1 MGWKKCASCGRE
13 YARSKCPVC
22 AFVIPTIHKR
32 TTVQENV
39 TATQIVKTDEEIAY
53 ATFQRGQLLYLYHKG
68 DEYRR
73 EDGSVVLQ
81 TKHPPQLRYRICGK
95 TTLISWRNR
104 LICFKPDRVVNANPI
119 VSHSLVHI
127 IGHLLIPPVCCRSR
141 SMSDASDL
149 CNPIASGSIFR

>member
-1 MGWKKCASCGRE
+1 MRVNANPSVSHSLIHIIGHLLIP
-13 YARSKCPVC
+13 PVC
-22 AFVIPTIHKR
+22 CRSRSMSDASDLCNPIASGSIF
-32 TTVQENV
+32 
-39 TATQIVKTDEEIAY
+39 EEIAY

-104 LICFKPDRVVNANPI
+104 LICFEPDRVVNANPS
-119 VSHSLVHI
+119 VSHSLIHI

-149 CNPIASGSIFR
+149 CNPIASGSI